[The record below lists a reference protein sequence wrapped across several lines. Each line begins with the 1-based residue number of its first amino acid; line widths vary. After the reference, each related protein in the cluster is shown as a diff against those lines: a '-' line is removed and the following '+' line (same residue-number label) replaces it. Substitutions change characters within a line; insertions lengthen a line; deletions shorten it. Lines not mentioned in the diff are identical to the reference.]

1 MIFNFCSTRQFDG
14 IQVHYESHSTYR
26 GANSTGINNTTSN
39 SSISNSH
46 GGSHSSHNVNN
57 SSNNKRSS
65 KNTKNTPNARNQ
77 LISVQQQQLL
87 KNHLDCI
94 TDLKITELPH
104 PMLISGDRDGII
116 KVFL

>member
-1 MIFNFCSTRQFDG
+1 MPNP
-14 IQVHYESHSTYR
+14 H
-26 GANSTGINNTTSN
+26 NSTSYGN
-39 SSISNSH
+39 SS
-46 GGSHSSHNVNN
+46 NVNN
-57 SSNNKRSS
+57 SSNNNKRSS
-65 KNTKNTPNARNQ
+65 KNTKNTSNARNQ